1 MEGDHEGD
9 VIVLNQ
15 SAVTSYRGYQ
25 ARRKRT
31 AMTKHGMLF
40 STMLGGIGLVT
51 FGLEGALGCSTYWIG
66 HGSLIC
72 GGVFV
77 LLAPVGYLA
86 GVAIFWLLRTLTR
99 AFARGIRP

>member
-1 MEGDHEGD
+1 
-9 VIVLNQ
+9 
-15 SAVTSYRGYQ
+15 
-25 ARRKRT
+25 
-31 AMTKHGMLF
+31 MTKHGMLF

-51 FGLEGALGCSTYWIG
+51 FGLGGALGCSTYWIG

-86 GVAIFWLLRTLTR
+86 GVAIFWLLRDADTGICPRNPTLMDPGSNIPNKKTGQLKT
-99 AFARGIRP
+99 ASQPAGHTVFC